1 VSRRLLF
8 LIVGAGLICA
18 LVALV
23 VIGDEPAIDGAAVAT
38 GSDVATD
45 DPSAPRRVE
54 EPAGTTGALAG
65 FVRLDGKGVA
75 RARISVKASTPLVVE
90 SLDDGAFRV
99 DGLRAEPV
107 FLAAS
112 SGSLASDVL
121 GPFVVAPGKT
131 IDGLV
136 LELKPTVT
144 LDGVVRDTVTR
155 APIPRAVI
163 SWSGGA
169 TQTNE
174 QGAFQLPAP
183 KSQIWLDVMAKGFLP
198 RTEWVSLEL
207 ARAGGRLDL
216 SLSPVS
222 AIEGQVLEQGTPRAG
237 VSVWAELTEGLRRG
251 ERSPITLTNAKGEF
265 RIECSEGLRRVVA
278 VTPAGVTFPG
288 PEVRLAVGDTQK
300 GVVVELGDLG
310 GISGVVRRDG
320 APLGGASLTLVNA
333 FTEDPVST
341 VTAFLDGRFA
351 FSAVP
356 VGRYLVQVRQ
366 GAFST
371 IAGPFDHRDDG
382 QSWTIELTSGQ
393 VLSGRVDPPSEGV
406 RVRWRSGDWSGPS
419 TETMTAADG
428 TFRFEGVPAA
438 QVLLDAEGPA
448 GAATATAKPGDQVI
462 LKLER
467 GSVLVRVVD
476 ESGAAVAD
484 AVVLARSDE
493 TGAVRKYVLMAPDG
507 VFQIDLP
514 RGRWVVL
521 AEVSG
526 RGRTSGRLVTVAGAP
541 VDLTLTLTATDPV
554 KGRVIDRV
562 SKLPIQNAR
571 VRAESPMG
579 KVSVTTDGRGEF
591 TLPPQPKQVQL
602 VVGREGYEPQG
613 FYLPARPDAA
623 NLTVEL
629 QPAPNRPFQDDAPRF
644 EGVGMTLRPENG
656 RVVVQVVNEGS
667 PAERAG
673 VRAGDVIVSIEGAP
687 AGADL
692 QNVVSRIRGP
702 AGTPVRIGFEREGRP
717 VELVLRRK
725 SLLITYW

>member
-1 VSRRLLF
+1 MSRRVLAVLGGC
-8 LIVGAGLICA
+8 LVVAGLWFA
-18 LVALV
+18 FSADEASP
-23 VIGDEPAIDGAAVAT
+23 IGVQTAVEPSDDAT
-38 GSDVATD
+38 
-45 DPSAPRRVE
+45 PEKKPRQTIETVR
-54 EPAGTTGALAG
+54 PGALAG
-65 FVRLDGKGVA
+65 FVKVNGQGVG
-75 RARISVKASTPLVVE
+75 RARVLLKATVPLTVE
-90 SLDDGAFRV
+90 SLDDGAFRIEGV
-99 DGLRAEPV
+99 PGEPV
-107 FLAAS
+107 FLAAA
-112 SGSLASDVL
+112 SGALASDVL
-121 GPFVVAPGKT
+121 GPFVIEPGKT

-144 LDGVVRDTVTR
+144 LDGVVRDVVTR
-155 APIPRAVI
+155 APISRAVI
-163 SWSGGA
+163 SWSGGT

-174 QGAFQLPAP
+174 LGAFQLPAP

-222 AIEGQVLEQGTPRAG
+222 VIEGQVMEQGTPRAG
-237 VSVWAELTEGLRRG
+237 VSIWAELTEGMRRG
-251 ERSPITLTNAKGEF
+251 ERTPIVLSNAKGEF
-265 RIECSEGLRRVVA
+265 RIECSEGLRRVMA

-288 PEVRLAVGDTQK
+288 PEVRISVGDVHK

-310 GISGVVRRDG
+310 NVSGTIRKDG
-320 APLGGASLTLVNA
+320 SPFSSASLTLVNA
-333 FTEDPVST
+333 FTEDSVST
-341 VTAFLDGRFA
+341 TTALLDGRFS

-356 VGRYLVQVRQ
+356 VGRYLVQVRH

-382 QSWTIELTSGQ
+382 QPWSIEVSAGK
-393 VLSGRVDPPSEGV
+393 VLSGRVEPAVGGV

-419 TETMTAADG
+419 SETLSAADG
-428 TFRFEGVPAA
+428 TFSFEGVPNA
-438 QVLLDAEGPA
+438 QVLLDAEGPD

-467 GSVLVRVVD
+467 GKALVRVVD
-476 ESGAAVAD
+476 DSGAAVAD

-514 RGRWVVL
+514 KGRWVVL

-526 RGRTSGRLVTVAGAP
+526 RGRTSGQLVTIAGAP
-541 VDLTLTLTATDPV
+541 VDITLRLTATDPV
-554 KGRVIDRV
+554 RGRVVDRA

-571 VRAESPMG
+571 VRAESAMG
-579 KVSVTTDGRGEF
+579 KVSVTTDARGEF

-602 VVGREGYEPQG
+602 LVGREGYEAQG
-613 FYLPARPDAA
+613 FYLPSRPDAS
-623 NLTVEL
+623 NLVVEL
-629 QPAPNRPFQDDAPRF
+629 QPAPNKPFQDEAPRF
-644 EGVGMTLRPENG
+644 EGVGMTLRPEPT
-656 RVVVQVVNEGS
+656 RISVQVVNEGS

-673 VRAGDVIVSIEGAP
+673 VRAGDVIVTIDGAP

-702 AGTPVRIGFEREGRP
+702 AGTAVRIGFEREGRP
-717 VELVLRRK
+717 LELVLRRK
-725 SLLITYW
+725 SLLISYW

>member
-1 VSRRLLF
+1 MSRRLLF
-8 LIVGAGLICA
+8 LIVCAGVICGIA
-18 LVALV
+18 VLAFSNSGPASAVSPTERTD
-23 VIGDEPAIDGAAVAT
+23 GDEPAERASVQRAD
-38 GSDVATD
+38 
-45 DPSAPRRVE
+45 
-54 EPAGTTGALAG
+54 EPAQRPGALAG
-65 FVRLDGKGVA
+65 VVRLDGKGVA
-75 RARISVKASTPLVVE
+75 RARVLVKASTPLSVE
-90 SLDDGAFRV
+90 SLDDGAFRI
-99 DGLRAEPV
+99 DGVPNEPLFV
-107 FLAAS
+107 AAS
-112 SGSLASDVL
+112 AGAMASDVL
-121 GPFVVAPGKT
+121 GPFVVEPGKT

-144 LDGVVRDTVTR
+144 LDGVVRDAVTR
-155 APIPRAVI
+155 APIPRAVV
-163 SWSGGA
+163 SWSGGT

-198 RTEWVSLEL
+198 RTDWVSLEL

-222 AIEGQVLEQGTPRAG
+222 VIEGQVLEQGTPRPG

-265 RIECSEGLRRVVA
+265 RIECGEGLRRVVA

-300 GVVVELGDLG
+300 GVIVELGDLG

-341 VTAFLDGRFA
+341 VSAFLDGRFA

-371 IAGPFDHRDDG
+371 LAGPFDHKDDG

-393 VLSGRVDPPSEGV
+393 VLAGRVEPPSEGV

-419 TETMTAADG
+419 SEAITAPDG

-462 LKLER
+462 LRLER

-526 RGRTSGRLVTVAGAP
+526 RGRTGGKLVTIAGAP

-554 KGRVIDRV
+554 RGRVIDRV
-562 SKLPIQNAR
+562 SRLPLQNVR
-571 VRAESPMG
+571 VRAESAMG
-579 KVSVTTDGRGEF
+579 KVSVTTDARGEF

-602 VVGREGYEPQG
+602 LVGREGYEAQG

-629 QPAPNRPFQDDAPRF
+629 QPSPNKPFQDEAPRF
-644 EGVGMTLRPENG
+644 EGVGMTLRPENN

-673 VRAGDVIVSIEGAP
+673 VRAGDVIVTIEGAP
-687 AGADL
+687 AGPDL